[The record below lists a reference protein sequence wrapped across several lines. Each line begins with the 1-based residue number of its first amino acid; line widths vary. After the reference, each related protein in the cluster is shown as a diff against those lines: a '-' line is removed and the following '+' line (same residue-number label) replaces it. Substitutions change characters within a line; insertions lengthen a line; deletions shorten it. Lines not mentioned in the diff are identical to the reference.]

1 MSKTPT
7 LYVMIGPAG
16 SGKTC
21 AAAMIS
27 NAVICSTDKM
37 REIMFGTAEC
47 QDNSAKVFEEAYKF
61 AEDALCVGFDVVFD
75 ATNTTTSARKKLLQ
89 RMEGITHKN
98 VAVFMNTSLD
108 ECKRRNANRKRKVPE
123 DVIERQYTQLLND
136 ADSIP
141 NQFDEIVIVEE

>member
-1 MSKTPT
+1 MSDCPT

-21 AAAMIS
+21 AAALIP
-27 NAVICSTDKM
+27 NCVICSTDKM
-37 REIMFGTAEC
+37 REIMFGSAEC

-75 ATNTTTSARKKLLQ
+75 ATNTTAFARKKLLQ

-98 VAVFMNTSLD
+98 VGVFMNTSLD

-123 DVIERQYTQLLND
+123 DVIERQHWQLMQE

-141 NQFDEIVIVEE
+141 NQFDEIVII